1 MENNEMTNE
10 EKLEYL
16 SKLIKELEKNI
27 EEKEEA
33 KKVK

>member
-16 SKLIKELEKNI
+16 SKLIKELDKNI
-27 EEKEEA
+27 EEKED
-33 KKVK
+33 VK